1 MPNEWWLARC
11 YPVPSLEGSYPGKW
25 TSTYSPHKSNNG
37 YGDKIDCLRQNGER
51 MPDDIAIAQPISI
64 REAGFDE
71 YWLQGQIFDNPGCLH
86 LGDVEAIAK
95 ERQQA
100 SGGRLDI
107 LLKNPEDDT
116 MYEVEVMLGETDE
129 THIVRT
135 IEYWDNEKR
144 KFPQRQHFAVLVAEH
159 INRRFFNVIHLLS
172 HSIPIIAIHVALL
185 QFGGKRILSFTK
197 VLDTYEEVD
206 DGTSMDEKTYNRDYW
221 IKRAKSTLEA
231 AEALVVATTE
241 AFVNPVLNYVKHYV
255 AITVGGNNYMWLH
268 KRSQNKSLLGFRM
281 VQSLQ
286 EDAASLLDAQNI
298 TYVRKPKRFLVTVDR
313 ELIEKNATVFSE
325 IAKLVKKSWE
335 IGG

>member
-1 MPNEWWLARC
+1 MPMTDEIPIA
-11 YPVPSLEGSYPGKW
+11 
-25 TSTYSPHKSNNG
+25 
-37 YGDKIDCLRQNGER
+37 ER
-51 MPDDIAIAQPISI
+51 MSI

-71 YWLQGQIFDNPGCLH
+71 YWLQGQIFDNPACLH

-95 ERQQA
+95 ERQQSA
-100 SGGRLDI
+100 GGRLDI

-144 KFPQRQHFAVLVAEH
+144 KWPQRQHFAVLVAEH

-172 HSIPIIAIHVALL
+172 HAIPIIAIQASLL
-185 QFGGKRILSFTK
+185 QVNGKRILSFTT
-197 VLDTYEEVD
+197 VLDTYEEID
-206 DGTSMDEKTYNRDYW
+206 DGTSLDEKTYNRDYW
-221 IKRAKSTLEA
+221 TKRAKATLEA
-231 AEALVVATTE
+231 AEALINITKE
-241 AFVNPVLNYVKHYV
+241 AFADPVLNYVKYYV

-281 VQSLQ
+281 IPSLQ
-286 EDAASLLDAQNI
+286 DDAANLLDAKNI
-298 TYVRKPKRFLVTVDR
+298 TYVRKPKRFLLTVDR
-313 ELIEKNATVFSE
+313 EMIDKNVEVFSA